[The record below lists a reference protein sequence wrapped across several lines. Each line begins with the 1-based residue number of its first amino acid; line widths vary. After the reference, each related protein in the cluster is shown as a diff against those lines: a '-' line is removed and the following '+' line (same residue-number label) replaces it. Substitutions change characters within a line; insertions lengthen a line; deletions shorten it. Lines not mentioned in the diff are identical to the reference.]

1 MPYIAGIIDTHLV
14 WEPFSFTDYYL
25 GYPVTVLS
33 ILLIYLSLRLRPPF
47 LSRMYCLNVAIPS
60 FCYAF
65 LSVFP
70 DVVKGIGLK
79 SVWTIVVGPSTSIRV
94 YLRYY
99 AICSYPYFSTLTIF
113 LAYLGHAKPF
123 FFQKITK
130 QRHITA
136 MVGFLHLWTTISV
149 LLFLPRDVQS
159 VYLDTLKISKE
170 TDFSIIAIAFTVIN
184 LACYVLMTVLYVLA
198 LIQIVNRTNNTNSPS
213 AASHRN
219 VLKSVLI
226 YCTAPNFFCAF
237 ALSGYFC
244 LTIFEVQGFLKPS
257 HWKSPR
263 EISHWI
269 QSESFCGPVLLTT
282 ETLASKMPFI
292 AGVIEVHLVPVL
304 ISKTD
309 YYLGYPAVILNTMPY
324 IATVIDIHMV
334 PDFINRMDYGFG
346 YPVVILSALL
356 VFLSLKLDP
365 PFLCKMYCLNV
376 AVPSF
381 FYSFVFLF
389 PDIIKSMGLKSVW
402 EILIGPATSIRVHLR
417 YYALCNYP
425 YFSTLTIFLAYL
437 GYAKPMF
444 FRKLIKRRNITL
456 MVGAIHLW
464 TLLSVFFFLPREI
477 TIFYYKMSESDFS
490 AVTIVHTFIV
500 LSCSVFM
507 SAVYILA
514 IIEMLR
520 HANGDS
526 ASAIGHR
533 NTLKSV
539 LIYCTAPNFFCA
551 FALSGYICLTVF
563 EVKGYLRPSHWRS
576 PSDVSHWV
584 LSEKFCGPVVTTTE
598 TLGSSAMPFIA
609 GIIDTHL
616 VWEPFSFIDYYL
628 GYPVTVLS
636 ALVIY
641 LSLRLDPPFLP
652 RMYCLNVAIPNLCYS
667 FLSVFPDDLKG
678 VGLKSAWEII
688 IGPVTLLR
696 TYLRYFAL
704 CSYPYFST
712 LTIFLAYV
720 GYAKPVFFRN
730 ITRTR

>member
-282 ETLASKMPFI
+282 ETLASTRLFVNVCTALIAFRDYRMALSKALRRIVMPIKMPFI

-309 YYLGYPAVILNTMPY
+309 YYLGYPAVILSTL
-324 IATVIDIHMV
+324 VI
-334 PDFINRMDYGFG
+334 Y
-346 YPVVILSALL
+346 
-356 VFLSLKLDP
+356 LSLKLDP
-365 PFLCKMYCLNV
+365 PFLSRMYCLNV
-376 AVPSF
+376 AVPS
-381 FYSFVFLF
+381 
-389 PDIIKSMGLKSVW
+389 
-402 EILIGPATSIRVHLR
+402 
-417 YYALCNYP
+417 
-425 YFSTLTIFLAYL
+425 
-437 GYAKPMF
+437 
-444 FRKLIKRRNITL
+444 L
-456 MVGAIHLW
+456 M
-464 TLLSVFFFLPREI
+464 
-477 TIFYYKMSESDFS
+477 
-490 AVTIVHTFIV
+490 
-500 LSCSVFM
+500 
-507 SAVYILA
+507 
-514 IIEMLR
+514 
-520 HANGDS
+520 
-526 ASAIGHR
+526 
-533 NTLKSV
+533 
-539 LIYCTAPNFFCA
+539 
-551 FALSGYICLTVF
+551 
-563 EVKGYLRPSHWRS
+563 
-576 PSDVSHWV
+576 
-584 LSEKFCGPVVTTTE
+584 
-598 TLGSSAMPFIA
+598 
-609 GIIDTHL
+609 
-616 VWEPFSFIDYYL
+616 
-628 GYPVTVLS
+628 
-636 ALVIY
+636 
-641 LSLRLDPPFLP
+641 
-652 RMYCLNVAIPNLCYS
+652 YS
-667 FLSVFPDDLKG
+667 FLSVFPDIVLATGQKE
-678 VGLKSAWEII
+678 AWKII
-688 IGPVTLLR
+688 VVPATSIR
-696 TYLRYFAL
+696 NHLRYFAL

-712 LTIFLAYV
+712 LTIFLAYM
-720 GYAKPVFFRN
+720 GHAKPLLFKRFTTRRRLICIVCAVHLWTLITVFFFMPRDLQVIYKRVLGISMETDFSV
-730 ITRTR
+730 ITVLHTVIVFVCYMFMMVLYALAIAAIRKHATSTSGNEEAVISHRTVLKSVLIYCTAPNFFCLFALSGYVCLTIFEVQGFLKPSHWKSPREMSHWVHSERFCGPVVTTTETLANVTRC